1 MLFFLK
7 ARVYVAPGLLLLY
20 GGDEVANAKTP
31 TRRQRQIIQK
41 RRLNSNNWLI
51 QKNPPGELYIIHRVS
66 GTKKLIKYSTKY

>member
-1 MLFFLK
+1 M
-7 ARVYVAPGLLLLY
+7 
-20 GGDEVANAKTP
+20 ANAKTP
-31 TRRQRQIIQK
+31 TRKQREIIQK

>member
-1 MLFFLK
+1 M
-7 ARVYVAPGLLLLY
+7 

-31 TRRQRQIIQK
+31 TRRQREIIQK